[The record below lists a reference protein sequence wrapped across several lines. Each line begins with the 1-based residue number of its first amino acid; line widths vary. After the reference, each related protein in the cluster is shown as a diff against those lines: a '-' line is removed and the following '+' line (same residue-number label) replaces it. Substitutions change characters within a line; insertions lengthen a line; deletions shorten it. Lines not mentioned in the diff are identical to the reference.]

1 MESKEYY
8 FDENDNTVSKEE
20 AKKVIIRETD
30 ENGHIYETYGFFEPK
45 KEKPKNNN
53 PVISDEELMKK
64 YNELFN
70 KK

>member
-1 MESKEYY
+1 MKSEEYY
-8 FDENDNTVSKEE
+8 FDENDKTVSKEE

-30 ENGHIYETYGFFEPK
+30 DKGHIYETFGFFEPK
-45 KEKPKNNN
+45 EKPKNDK
-53 PVISDEELMKK
+53 PIISDEELMKK